1 MASTISRAHMIINIS
16 HRTNYTL
23 VDVENCLTM
32 CEKIDWEAL
41 RDENYELYD
50 KVLQALDDM
59 HLIHYEE

>member
-16 HRTNYTL
+16 HRANYTL

-32 CEKIDWEAL
+32 CDRIDWEAL
-41 RDENYELYD
+41 RDESYELYD
-50 KVLQALDDM
+50 KVLQALDNM